1 MPVSTGVNFCMQGC
15 WSFFYPK
22 KINTKK
28 NDGTQRALALQ
39 GKNLRRY
46 LWRELHFFTHPSG
59 KAGSTGASPE
69 PSIRT
74 PGAGF
79 NPETKWLNLS
89 GHSGALRNII
99 YDLPSTG
106 AGIRVQ
112 KEAWDFPK
120 EREIVF

>member
-1 MPVSTGVNFCMQGC
+1 MSKKR
-15 WSFFYPK
+15 SRPK
-22 KINTKK
+22 
-28 NDGTQRALALQ
+28 GLALHLKITQ
-39 GKNLRRY
+39 VTLTMSCICC
-46 LWRELHFFTHPSG
+46 THPSG

-99 YDLPSTG
+99 HDLPSTG
-106 AGIRVQ
+106 AGNLVL
-112 KEAWDFPK
+112 KEAWDFHK
-120 EREIVF
+120 EQEIVF